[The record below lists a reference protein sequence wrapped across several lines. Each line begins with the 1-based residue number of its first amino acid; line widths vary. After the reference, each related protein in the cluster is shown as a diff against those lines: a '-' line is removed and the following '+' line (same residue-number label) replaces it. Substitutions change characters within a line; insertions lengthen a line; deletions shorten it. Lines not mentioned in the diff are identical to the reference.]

1 MFSQFL
7 IHPLYGI
14 ILNLSCSIPKIT
26 LQKASELGNLSKT
39 QPKQFPQ
46 PILPKESYWEA
57 TRACLGSLPMCEAS
71 LCQALEGVL
80 PDEQWF
86 FICPLFLLLQYH
98 LRLL

>member
-57 TRACLGSLPMCEAS
+57 TRACLDSLPMCGAA
-71 LCQALEGVL
+71 LCQALEEV
-80 PDEQWF
+80 PPEEQWLFRYPF
-86 FICPLFLLLQYH
+86 FS
-98 LRLL
+98 